1 VLPTETPTPPH
12 PSPVLHPAGS
22 PPAPSPSTAMDAH
35 ATDHTTA
42 GAAAPL
48 VPAGAAARPPAPLA
62 AAGADARLP
71 APSAASARAV
81 GLVPS
86 GLGLPGYPEFPG
98 TLTGLP
104 SSTHLPRHPPPGF
117 STTRPLV
124 ADATWTSAA
133 PSTDSGLVS
142 AITYI

>member
-1 VLPTETPTPPH
+1 
-12 PSPVLHPAGS
+12 
-22 PPAPSPSTAMDAH
+22 MDAH

-42 GAAAPL
+42 GATAPL

-86 GLGLPGYPEFPG
+86 GLGLPGYPEFSG
-98 TLTGLP
+98 TLTDLP
-104 SSTHLPRHPPPGF
+104 SPTHLPRHLPPGF

-124 ADATWTSAA
+124 ADATWTSVA